1 MDAPI
6 FGRRLSPSQTDIPWN
21 LLVAAVAGAALCAL
35 FVVLV
40 SPLSRPSPPAPVPQ
54 SATNASIISQ
64 GATNTSMPPDISA
77 TSLSARFAPLMG
89 AAADAANNTLG
100 FPLPTVYGVY
110 AVNAGTLYELDS
122 LPIKV
127 PDARIAVSAMI
138 STPSHV
144 TLPNGNLSFI
154 IFRRDLV
161 SNAPIQAFV
170 RVVAQV
176 EREMKFGAAGPPTTT
191 KVDGQWAVRS
201 KSYAFRVAPVGNS
214 PEMIVLRPE
223 DPQLTVPP
231 GRYALVVAG
240 QGYDFAV
247 AGKIT
252 DTAECLER
260 TEVVGGSIY
269 SECRTLP

>member
-1 MDAPI
+1 
-6 FGRRLSPSQTDIPWN
+6 
-21 LLVAAVAGAALCAL
+21 
-35 FVVLV
+35 VVLV
-40 SPLSRPSPPAPVPQ
+40 SPLSRPSPQ
-54 SATNASIISQ
+54 IATNASIISQ
-64 GATNTSMPPDISA
+64 GVTNASVPPDISA
-77 TSLSARFAPLMG
+77 TSLSARFAPLMS
-89 AAADAANNTLG
+89 AATDAANNTLG
-100 FPLPTVYGVY
+100 FALPTVYGVY
-110 AVNAGTLYELDS
+110 AVNAGTLYELDP

-144 TLPNGNLSFI
+144 TLPNGNLSFV

-161 SNAPIQAFV
+161 SNAPIEAFV

-176 EREMKFGAAGPPTTT
+176 EREMKFGAAGPTTT

-201 KSYAFRVAPVGNS
+201 KSYAFRVAPVSNS
-214 PEMIVLRPE
+214 PEMIALRPE
-223 DPQLTVPP
+223 DPQLILSP

-240 QGYDFAV
+240 QGYDFVV

-260 TEVVGGSIY
+260 SEIVGGSVY

>member
-1 MDAPI
+1 
-6 FGRRLSPSQTDIPWN
+6 
-21 LLVAAVAGAALCAL
+21 
-35 FVVLV
+35 
-40 SPLSRPSPPAPVPQ
+40 
-54 SATNASIISQ
+54 
-64 GATNTSMPPDISA
+64 MPPDISA

-89 AAADAANNTLG
+89 AATDAANNTLG
-100 FPLPTVYGVY
+100 FALPTVYGVY
-110 AVNAGTLYELDS
+110 AVNAGTLYELDP

-127 PDARIAVSAMI
+127 PDARIAISAMI
-138 STPSHV
+138 STPSHL
-144 TLPNGNLSFI
+144 TLPNGNLSFV

-161 SNAPIQAFV
+161 SNAPIEAFV

-176 EREMKFGAAGPPTTT
+176 EREMKFAAAGPPTTA

-223 DPQLTVPP
+223 DPQLTLSP

-247 AGKIT
+247 TGQIT

-260 TEVVGGSIY
+260 TEVVGGSVY
-269 SECRTLP
+269 SECRTLPQAEIATQRK